1 MKTLTYVTTS
11 DINDLSWP
19 VIEQNTGL
27 YSPATSVF
35 TDFKKTNPRVIEPN
49 VRADVLATIMK
60 KEHVR
65 MKVVVDANNN
75 FLGVVSLED
84 LSEEAFIK
92 QAAAGYLRDEL
103 LAIDLM
109 RAKEDL
115 LAVSYKSLTNSDIES
130 VIHSQKE
137 NTYQH
142 LLVVDE
148 ENMSIRGL
156 VSANDIV
163 RQLKLNIDTA
173 TSTSF
178 AKLHQ
183 VIEGDYANSK
193 RLRVA

>member
-1 MKTLTYVTTS
+1 MKTLTYVTTK
-11 DINDLSWP
+11 DVNDLAWP
-19 VIEQNTGL
+19 ELQQNTGL

-35 TDFKKTNPRVIEPN
+35 TDFKVSIPRVIEPT
-49 VRADVLATIMK
+49 VRADVLAKIMK

-65 MKVVVDANNN
+65 MKVVVDSHNT

-92 QAAAGYLRDEL
+92 QAAQGYLRDEL

-109 RAKEDL
+109 RAKDQL
-115 LAVSYKSLTNSDIES
+115 LAVSYKSLKNSDIES
-130 VIHSQKE
+130 LIYSQKA
-137 NTYQH
+137 NQYQH

-148 ENMSIRGL
+148 ETKAIRGL
-156 VSANDIV
+156 ISANDIV
-163 RQLKLNIDTA
+163 RQLKLNVDVS

-178 AKLHQ
+178 AKLHNLL
-183 VIEGDYANSK
+183 EGEYANSK